1 MHYIQRCLFLT
12 KHVERT
18 RSHADMTPHSL
29 ADFQIQNLSIFLEVF
44 LWYVVAARCSLRA
57 TAFHQQHV
65 FVLLTC
71 RPCAGVCS
79 VGSRGNMGL
88 RMMRACM
95 LQVQRSSISAH
106 ANCLG
111 RFSLRDNNLRTTRAR
126 INMPLPQTFRC
137 CITAVTLVRFGCCRC
152 RLVCHSEKRKCDEM
166 RSAEECHHTNKQC
179 RAYPCSV
186 AACPCSLIFS
196 SFMDFRRAAHVAEGI
211 RFRQ

>member
-1 MHYIQRCLFLT
+1 MHYIQRCLFST
-12 KHVERT
+12 KHVEKNH
-18 RSHADMTPHSL
+18 SHADMTPHSL

-44 LWYVVAARCSLRA
+44 LWYVVAARCSSRA

-106 ANCLG
+106 ANQIVWG
-111 RFSLRDNNLRTTRAR
+111 G
-126 INMPLPQTFRC
+126 FRC
-137 CITAVTLVRFGCCRC
+137 ETTISGQHAPESICRYLKLFAAVLQPSHLYDLAV
-152 RLVCHSEKRKCDEM
+152 
-166 RSAEECHHTNKQC
+166 
-179 RAYPCSV
+179 V
-186 AACPCSLIFS
+186 AAVWSVTAKNVNV
-196 SFMDFRRAAHVAEGI
+196 MK
-211 RFRQ
+211 